1 MPSLTTGDDGVS
13 RSRLDPPEWD
23 SMLHGVE
30 LEYKDLCERGRATS
44 QNAVTHLT
52 NMYKDIMTLMREEAV
67 SKGEGKS
74 RHLRC
79 KCH

>member
-1 MPSLTTGDDGVS
+1 
-13 RSRLDPPEWD
+13 
-23 SMLHGVE
+23 MLHGVE
-30 LEYKDLCERGRATS
+30 LEYKDLCERGGATLRA
-44 QNAVTHLT
+44 AVTHLT
-52 NMYKDIMTLMREEAV
+52 NMYKDIMTLMGEEAV